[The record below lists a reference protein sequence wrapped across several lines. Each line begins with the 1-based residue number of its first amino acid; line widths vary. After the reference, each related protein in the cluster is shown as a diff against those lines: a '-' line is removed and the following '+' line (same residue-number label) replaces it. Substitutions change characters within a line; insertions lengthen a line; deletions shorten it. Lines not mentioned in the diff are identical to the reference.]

1 MTLLQTPTLLYRT
14 FIKYKYI
21 IRKQSSGA
29 LLNCD
34 EIFIK
39 FSKIELLKLS
49 GYRAS
54 KCVIYCDSYL
64 LFYLHKKKQESDV
77 DDDEDDYGVV
87 MMNDLFLIIHN
98 NIVVCKTMWYGFNT
112 SILSLERYL
121 SLNLS
126 LAVDRK
132 DREIFRRIYYLYRS
146 VVDLNT

>member
-1 MTLLQTPTLLYRT
+1 MYRT

-21 IRKQSSGA
+21 VRKQSSGA

-39 FSKIELLKLS
+39 FRKIELLKLS

-54 KCVIYCDSYL
+54 KYLIYCDSYL

-77 DDDEDDYGVV
+77 DDDEDHNRVV

-98 NIVVCKTMWYGFNT
+98 NIPVCKTMWYAFNT
-112 SILSLERYL
+112 IQVYSVRYL
-121 SLNLS
+121 SLNLPVTS
-126 LAVDRK
+126 SGL
-132 DREIFRRIYYLYRS
+132 
-146 VVDLNT
+146 